1 MYYHIVK
8 MFFCFKTTKKHQKQT
23 LFKEKTLLATS
34 WFYPAVSFLTVINT
48 LGVVGV
54 DDVADDVILV

>member
-1 MYYHIVK
+1 MYYCIVK
-8 MFFCFKTTKKHQKQT
+8 TFFLKQPKNTKNKQF
-23 LFKEKTLLATS
+23 FKEKTLLATFC
-34 WFYPAVSFLTVINT
+34 FYPAVSFLTVINT